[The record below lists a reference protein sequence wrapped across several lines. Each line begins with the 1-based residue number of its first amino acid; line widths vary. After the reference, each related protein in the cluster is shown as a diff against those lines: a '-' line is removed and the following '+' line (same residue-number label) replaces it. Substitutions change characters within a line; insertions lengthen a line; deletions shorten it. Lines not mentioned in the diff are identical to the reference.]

1 MGELLGAHRD
11 VQRVRG
17 ALPCSAVP
25 FPSTELSPCSA
36 ACQDGFE
43 QTLSRGGK
51 PLNECWRKGRRF
63 KGRNSQVI
71 TQMEAELRSKHSD
84 MCVCCL

>member
-1 MGELLGAHRD
+1 MLTAVPVSNPWDHFWQGAMMGQLLGAHRD

-36 ACQDGFE
+36 ACQGW
-43 QTLSRGGK
+43 L
-51 PLNECWRKGRRF
+51 
-63 KGRNSQVI
+63 
-71 TQMEAELRSKHSD
+71 
-84 MCVCCL
+84 